1 MIERDGYVLGGYRI
15 GEGRCTRCQAPIAG
29 RFDDTAGRLGRPPH
43 ARPHRQI
50 VPPQPVAAGP
60 SRCPVLSEEQQQ
72 RVFRAAG
79 RPWRPPCASWPAPA
93 TPAILGEIAEAPVY
107 GSFVSLKRGGQLRAC
122 CGFLGT
128 SVSLAEAVAN
138 AAVRAAREDPRFPP
152 IAAAELDS
160 LDMEVWLLWGLQP
173 VAARGRDRLQ
183 AVTIGKHGVQIAR
196 GQARGL
202 LLPCVAIDHHL
213 DAKGLLQQVCL
224 KAGLPTDAWLH
235 DNTTL
240 MTFEGYAIGGRLREA
255 IAEPPPADDADQE
268 EPSPTG
274 LRPGPGNG
282 NAETAED
289 RSAAVAGTF
298 YPARRA
304 EIDQMLDEFFAQGP
318 AETPQ
323 AWPAALVPH
332 AGWIYSGRLAAAVLG
347 RVQIPGRVIIF
358 CPRHHFGGAAWAVA
372 PYRQWLIPG
381 GQVTADLE
389 LARQLAARVK
399 GLQLRRPAPP
409 ARTCHRGA
417 VAAVGAAV
425 AANPRRGHHHRRGRS
440 DGLVRLCRAIGRR
453 APRSARTAAAV
464 DLQRHE
470 SLRRRGPHQAAGS
483 LGPGRHRKPGSGG
496 GSTKPSGSITS
507 ACAECIPRVIVME
520 TLRQLDRLHRCE
532 EVGYTTSATRTGDT
546 RRVVGYAGVLLG

>member
-1 MIERDGYVLGGYRI
+1 
-15 GEGRCTRCQAPIAG
+15 
-29 RFDDTAGRLGRPPH
+29 
-43 ARPHRQI
+43 
-50 VPPQPVAAGP
+50 
-60 SRCPVLSEEQQQ
+60 
-72 RVFRAAG
+72 
-79 RPWRPPCASWPAPA
+79 
-93 TPAILGEIAEAPVY
+93 
-107 GSFVSLKRGGQLRAC
+107 
-122 CGFLGT
+122 
-128 SVSLAEAVAN
+128 
-138 AAVRAAREDPRFPP
+138 
-152 IAAAELDS
+152 
-160 LDMEVWLLWGLQP
+160 MEVWLLWGLQP

-224 KAGLPTDAWLH
+224 KAGLPADAWLH

-332 AGWIYSGRLAAAVLG
+332 AGWIYSGALAAAVLG

-399 GLQLRRPAPP
+399 GLQLDARPHQQEHAIEVQLPLLARLSPQTRVVGITIGEGDLTGLCGFAGQLAGVLREEPEPP
-409 ARTCHRGA
+409 LLLISSDMNHFADEARTRRLDRLA
-417 VAAVGAAV
+417 LDAIESLD
-425 AANPRRGHHHRRGRS
+425 PRRLYETVRQHHISMCG
-440 DGLVRLCRAIGRR
+440 VYPA
-453 APRSARTAAAV
+453 
-464 DLQRHE
+464 
-470 SLRRRGPHQAAGS
+470 
-483 LGPGRHRKPGSGG
+483 
-496 GSTKPSGSITS
+496 
-507 ACAECIPRVIVME
+507 VIVME

-532 EVGYTTSATRTGDT
+532 EVGYTTSARAHGRQRAAWWATPGCCWAERNRWRPTARRT
-546 RRVVGYAGVLLG
+546 AS